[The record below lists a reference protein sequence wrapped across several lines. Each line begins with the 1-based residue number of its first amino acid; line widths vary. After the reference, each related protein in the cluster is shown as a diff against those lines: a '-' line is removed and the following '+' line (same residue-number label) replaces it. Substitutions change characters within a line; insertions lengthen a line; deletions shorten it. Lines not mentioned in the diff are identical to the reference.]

1 VLELHRRAQSAVVTK
16 PVPNFTRLDPSRP
29 EIAILMDAMLRARE
43 VVAARSWS
51 TSQEP
56 TCEHWWADVLADPRA
71 RQRRV
76 SRGLHSYSGGKIVE
90 RAYYTLADEPGINP
104 NFQGAEA
111 QSRELQEAGR
121 VIGRPIQIVDAG
133 NDQEL
138 EAAFVTLGQRGAAAA
153 LLVAADPFFV
163 NRRDRIVALAAQ
175 LKLPAIYEVR
185 EYADAGGL
193 MSYGISLK
201 DGYHQVGV
209 YTGQIL
215 KGAKPADLPVHQ
227 SSKFEFV
234 INLRTAKALGV
245 KFSDN
250 MLTLADEMIE

>member
-1 VLELHRRAQSAVVTK
+1 
-16 PVPNFTRLDPSRP
+16 
-29 EIAILMDAMLRARE
+29 
-43 VVAARSWS
+43 
-51 TSQEP
+51 
-56 TCEHWWADVLADPRA
+56 
-71 RQRRV
+71 
-76 SRGLHSYSGGKIVE
+76 
-90 RAYYTLADEPGINP
+90 
-104 NFQGAEA
+104 
-111 QSRELQEAGR
+111 LQEAGR